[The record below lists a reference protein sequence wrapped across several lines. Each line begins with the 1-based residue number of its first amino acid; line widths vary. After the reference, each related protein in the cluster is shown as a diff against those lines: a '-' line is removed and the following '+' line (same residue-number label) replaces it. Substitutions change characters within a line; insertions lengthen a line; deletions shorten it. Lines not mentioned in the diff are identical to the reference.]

1 MSMIQDKPGLMPPG
15 STVVKI
21 QIRTDVEPGQAVLHT
36 LPASTRA
43 KAVEVTDELSST
55 SPGTIEILM
64 IPGTS
69 LNDSQ
74 FSELAR
80 NWVGSLLRDGNRSV
94 LPVVLQGAMIYWS
107 PQRTA
112 VIAPIDRINAVQ
124 GAMIEFCY
132 FEHELRKMEEDIV
145 ARWPQLEQD
154 TPLAFEFVEKAV
166 SKKHELMR
174 RFQDVIRMRAQL
186 ARLAPH
192 IECPPVYPPTLVS
205 QVGERLREK
214 ARLSERLQF
223 VREQVDVFEKVYEM
237 CGQRVSDFMSSRTA
251 HTLEWVIIILLAAE
265 TILLIVDLLSSTAN

>member
-80 NWVGSLLRDGNRSV
+80 NWVGSLLHDGNRSV

-112 VIAPIDRINAVQ
+112 VIAPIDRLNAVQ

-174 RFQDVIRMRAQL
+174 RFQDIIRMRAQL

-265 TILLIVDLLSSTAN
+265 TILLLVDLLSSTAN

>member
-1 MSMIQDKPGLMPPG
+1 MSMIQDKPGPMPPG

-36 LPASTRA
+36 LPAATRA

-69 LNDSQ
+69 LDYSRY
-74 FSELAR
+74 SELAR
-80 NWVGSLLRDGNRSV
+80 NWVGSLLHDSNRSV

-107 PQRTA
+107 PQRAA
-112 VIAPIDRINAVQ
+112 VIAPIDRLHAVR

-132 FEHELRKMEEDIV
+132 FEQELRKMEEDIV

-166 SKKHELMR
+166 SQKRELMR
-174 RFQDVIRMRAQL
+174 RFQDVIGMRAQL
-186 ARLAPH
+186 ARLAPQ

-265 TILLIVDLLSSTAN
+265 TILLIVDLLSSTAS